1 MISTLRALFF
11 STPLLAG
18 WKQSFDLIEVGFL
31 IAARW
36 GLCHLCLGVVHDAG
50 PGALIGDLRKWGSS
64 EGGQGVWRDTILQYS
79 DEFWCRKTSPWYS
92 YLLEVRQASAE
103 PWDPKGDFL
112 CARLGEPCSEQGTS
126 SRWVGCSEVPAGAP
140 CCPLPGLAHSSHGD
154 DGPSSPSEQRGPR
167 HSSPSPSAWHK
178 QSRQP
183 GMWTHAVT
191 PHFIS
196 PHARESAHFKPW
208 FHCKCVKLTRCQ
220 EKKDSFY
227 TNLCNTYTLQMQGC
241 LGGIYSS
248 SHWRSPQKR
257 SSRGHCWTAVT
268 ATAGRHEPHP
278 HA

>member
-50 PGALIGDLRKWGSS
+50 PGALVGDFRKWGSS

-140 CCPLPGLAHSSHGD
+140 CCPCPGWHAAATGTMALHPPASRGARDTSLLPPLPGTNRADNLAC
-154 DGPSSPSEQRGPR
+154 E
-167 HSSPSPSAWHK
+167 
-178 QSRQP
+178 
-183 GMWTHAVT
+183 
-191 PHFIS
+191 
-196 PHARESAHFKPW
+196 
-208 FHCKCVKLTRCQ
+208 LTQ
-220 EKKDSFY
+220 
-227 TNLCNTYTLQMQGC
+227 
-241 LGGIYSS
+241 
-248 SHWRSPQKR
+248 
-257 SSRGHCWTAVT
+257 
-268 ATAGRHEPHP
+268 
-278 HA
+278 